1 MSKVVPAHDV
11 EALLAHAGWLSRFAR
26 HIAGDGF
33 SEDAVQETWQAAMK
47 NPPEAGRPVR
57 PWLAAV
63 LKNIVRRHLRT
74 EGRRRHWE
82 GEAAGTAADAGQGPE
97 LYARMEL
104 QRQLVEMVMAL
115 AEPYRATVIL
125 RYYEDRTAA
134 EIARE
139 FGVPAGT
146 VRWRL
151 KEALDRVRA
160 GLDQQH
166 GAQRWRVVLLG
177 VPLATPLL
185 KQPAIGG
192 LLMSTKSKLGAATV
206 GLLLV
211 AAAAWWWGLGAGD
224 RPGGAEADHRTSRSR
239 AVAPALGSRLVAGPE
254 GTQLTARLEPD
265 PSGVLRLEGQV
276 IDPAEAP
283 VEGAVVAIDTSPPRA
298 ASTDANGVFVF
309 TGLPPRSYRLEALA
323 ADLYA
328 GPVETRLTPGAE
340 PIVLR
345 ARKANRL
352 EVEVQSAGAAPV
364 AGARVELRST
374 LVWRADTDGNGLAVL
389 TGVGPGAR
397 PLRVEAVGFAPAA
410 EMIPTE
416 PGMAVQKIQI
426 RLGKGAAVSG
436 RVLDPAGRAV
446 AGARV
451 WPRSSSQPFPVIDP
465 AIDAVSTDGAGR
477 FLIPALA
484 TGTYQLAASHPG
496 FASTATAPLGI
507 GAGGLKDVEI
517 RLPAGGRVE
526 GEVREVD
533 GSPAV
538 AVQVRIGA
546 LSRALPWNDA
556 REVFTDRSGR
566 FSLGG
571 LPRRTVQVVAI
582 GPRSASRMQAAD
594 LSAAESASVK
604 LTLEQSGSIEGV
616 VVDGKGEPIAEAQVS
631 ARGAAPADQPLLWD
645 LRGGPMQVSD
655 AAGRFR
661 FTGLPEGPY
670 HLRAA
675 RPDAPPDGW
684 QLQPEVLAKTG
695 QSDVRV
701 LVRGDGTISGRALF
715 PDGTAPPSFI
725 VRIGPARSAPFAG
738 KDGKF
743 SLTAPAGSHELGI
756 SGAAFVSTRRPVTVE
771 EGVDRDLGTVTLQ
784 RGRAVSGRVLAP
796 DGKPVAGATV
806 AAGWG
811 LTGSGSTLYIPN
823 ESVGAQETTADAE
836 GRYSFGGFDDRSLV
850 VVAGMDGV
858 GRSDA
863 IGVPG
868 GTGGASVDLTL
879 KPTGSLEGRVTRDG
893 QPFADTVVIASP
905 RIERMNY
912 FVTTGPDGHY
922 ALDTLPQGVFRLV
935 VFLNRQKDLVFRTV
949 KVAAGTRTR
958 ADIDATTGSHALTVK
973 VEGEGSQAPSTP
985 VPARVLVTS
994 SALPFNEGDTF
1005 ETIRERQ
1012 AAHGG
1017 DTGAMYVR
1025 ETRQGAATIEGM
1037 RAGGYTICAGA
1048 LAREARVRCVTTEV
1062 NGRSEAII
1070 RVPAPAVSRL

>member
-33 SEDAVQETWQAAMK
+33 AEDAVQETWQAAMK

-57 PWLAAV
+57 PWLAGV

-224 RPGGAEADHRTSRSR
+224 RPGRAEADHRTSRSR

-374 LVWRADTDGNGLAVL
+374 LVWRAETDAKGVAVL

-397 PLRVEAVGFAPAA
+397 PLRVEAAGFAPAA
-410 EMIPTE
+410 EMILTE
-416 PGMAVQKIQI
+416 PGVAVQKVRI
-426 RLGKGAAVSG
+426 RLGAGAAVSG
-436 RVLDPAGRAV
+436 RVVDPAGRAV
-446 AGARV
+446 EGARV

-465 AIDAVSTDGAGR
+465 AFDAVATDGAGR
-477 FLIPALA
+477 FQIAALA
-484 TGTYQLAASHPG
+484 PGSYQLAASHPG
-496 FASTATAPLGI
+496 FAATATEPLRI
-507 GAGGLKDVEI
+507 GPGVAKGLEI
-517 RLPAGGRVE
+517 RLAAGGRVE
-526 GEVREVD
+526 GEVREA
-533 GSPAV
+533 GGAPAPG
-538 AVQVRIGA
+538 VQVRIGA
-546 LSRALPWNDA
+546 LSRTLPWNDT

-566 FSLGG
+566 FALSG
-571 LPRRTVQVVAI
+571 LPRRTVQVVAV
-582 GPRSASRMQAAD
+582 GPRSASRMLAAD
-594 LSAAESASVK
+594 LTSAETVSMK
-604 LTLEQSGSIEGV
+604 LTLEQAGTIEGV
-616 VVDGKGEPIAEAQVS
+616 VVDGNGQAIAEAQVS

-655 AAGRFR
+655 GAGRFR
-661 FTGLPEGPY
+661 FSGLPEGEY
-670 HLRAA
+670 RLRAA
-675 RPDAPPDGW
+675 RPEAPPDGW
-684 QLQPEVLAKTG
+684 QLQPEALARTG
-695 QSDVRV
+695 QSGVRV
-701 LVRGDGTISGRALF
+701 LVRSEGTVSGRALF
-715 PDGTAPPSFI
+715 ADGTAPPSFQ
-725 VRIGPARSAPFAG
+725 VRIGRARNAPLG
-738 KDGKF
+738 GGDGRF
-743 SLTAPAGSHELGI
+743 SIRSPAGNHELVI
-756 SGAAFVSTRRPVTVE
+756 SGAAFVTSKQAVAIE

-784 RGRAVSGRVLAP
+784 RGRSVSGRVLGP
-796 DGKPVAGATV
+796 DGTPVSAATV

-811 LTGSGSTLYIPN
+811 LTGSGSTLYIPT
-823 ESVGAQETTADAE
+823 ESVGAQETTTDPE
-836 GRYSFGGFDDRSLV
+836 GRYAFGGFDDRSLV
-850 VVAGMDGV
+850 VVADREDL

-863 IGVPG
+863 ISVPAG
-868 GTGGASVDLTL
+868 LAGASIDLTL
-879 KPTGSLEGRVTRDG
+879 KSTGSLAGRVTRDG

-905 RIERMNY
+905 PLARMHY

-922 ALDTLPQGVFRLV
+922 ALDTLPSGVFRLM
-935 VFLNRQKDLVFRTV
+935 VFLNRQKDQMFRTV
-949 KVAAGTRTR
+949 EITAGQRAR
-958 ADIDATTGSHALTVK
+958 ADLDVRIGPHTLTVK
-973 VEGEGSQAPSTP
+973 LESEAGAGVASG
-985 VPARVLVTS
+985 RVVVTS
-994 SALPFNEGDTF
+994 GALPFDEGDTF
-1005 ETIRERQ
+1005 ETMFARHAAQ
-1012 AAHGG
+1012 AGL
-1017 DTGAMYVR
+1017 TGTSYVR
-1025 ETRQGAATIEGM
+1025 EARQGAIGID
-1037 RAGGYTICAGA
+1037 GLLPGPYTVCAGT
-1048 LAREARVRCVTTEV
+1048 LSRESRVRCTHREV
-1062 NGRSEAII
+1062 NGRNEITL
-1070 RVPAPAVSRL
+1070 RLPPAAPVSRL